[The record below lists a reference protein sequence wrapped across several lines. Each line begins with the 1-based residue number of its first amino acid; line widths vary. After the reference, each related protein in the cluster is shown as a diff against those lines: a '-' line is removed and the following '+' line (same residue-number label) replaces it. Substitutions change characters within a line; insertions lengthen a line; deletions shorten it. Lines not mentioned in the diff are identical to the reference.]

1 MGAGFGPSDDKG
13 GVMFANDFVIFDEAH
28 EIPDVASEH
37 LGLSISSWALEMC
50 IRRIYNS
57 KKRRGLISRVGRI
70 VDFDAVE
77 NAELAVADFFYYL
90 HESTLCKKDRV
101 RLLERGNLPMEVFT
115 PLSKLCRCLVE
126 LGELTDDESLKTELK
141 DQARR
146 MQGYLNGLGE
156 ILELKDIKSVYWIER
171 TGKQNQIIHLRS
183 APLEIAQALN
193 NQLFSRDVPV
203 LMTSATLTRKGSAD
217 SFKSTIGAVEVNE
230 GIVSSPFDYDSNLQ
244 ISILSDCPDPMANNR
259 LPYLNYLVEVLH
271 ACGTSIEGGHL
282 SSLPIILT

>member
-1 MGAGFGPSDDKG
+1 M
-13 GVMFANDFVIFDEAH
+13 
-28 EIPDVASEH
+28 
-37 LGLSISSWALEMC
+37 
-50 IRRIYNS
+50 
-57 KKRRGLISRVGRI
+57 
-70 VDFDAVE
+70 
-77 NAELAVADFFYYL
+77 
-90 HESTLCKKDRV
+90 HESTLGKKDKGFDFWKG
-101 RLLERGNLPMEVFT
+101 GNLPMEVFP

-230 GIVSSPFDYDSNLQ
+230 GIVSSPFDYDSNMQ

-271 ACGTSIEGGHL
+271 ACGTSIEGGTL
-282 SSLPIILT
+282 VLFTNYSDLKYCYQNLLPRWQKIRRSLYAQGEGFSRSECT